1 MSATAI
7 TRTRSTSPRRFA
19 ARADDA
25 GDAYGARSGRDD
37 CTTRDAERCEGNG
50 VVRTT
55 GGASIGEGVELEP
68 VRPSTPSL

>member
-1 MSATAI
+1 MHSA
-7 TRTRSTSPRRFA
+7 RL
-19 ARADDA
+19 
-25 GDAYGARSGRDD
+25 GRDD

-55 GGASIGEGVELEP
+55 GASIGEGVELEP